1 MRYVFGGHLRIRP
14 ATNADR
20 PRLFAI
26 WRAAVKA
33 THDFLA
39 PADYDAIEAMVQRDY
54 FPATA
59 FTVAVD
65 EGDMPLGFIEV
76 EDATQI
82 GALFVDPAHHG
93 RGIGRALVEAAMPH
107 DVPLTVEVNEAN
119 AAARAVYERWGF
131 RVIGRHETDPQGR
144 PYPLLVMR
152 REASPSS
159 GS

>member
-1 MRYVFGGHLRIRP
+1 LRIRP
-14 ATNADR
+14 ATDADR
-20 PRLFAI
+20 PRLFAL

-33 THDFLA
+33 THGFLS
-39 PADYDAIEAMVQRDY
+39 PADYEAIEEMVLRDY
-54 FPATA
+54 FPSTA

-65 EGDMPLGFIEV
+65 DGDAPLGFIEV
-76 EDATQI
+76 EDETQI

-93 RGIGRALVEAAMPH
+93 KGVGRALVEAAMPSG
-107 DVPLTVEVNEAN
+107 VALTVEVNEAN
-119 AAARAVYERWGF
+119 EQARAVYERWGF

-159 GS
+159 NS